1 MVCEGN
7 KKRADNDHPSG
18 KSGKKVQQKIVED
31 VRVAAE
37 IASKQKHSP
46 AREQLLVASSMLSP
60 DFVSGRVC

>member
-1 MVCEGN
+1 LVCEGN
-7 KKRADNDHPSG
+7 KKRADNEHPSS

-60 DFVSGRVC
+60 DFVSGRAC